1 MNKSGR
7 FLVKNQQKKLTLQK
21 KLTFF
26 AVKMYNVQRCKDGCR
41 SVLPFARRR

>member
-1 MNKSGR
+1 MNKSGG
-7 FLVKNQQKKLTLQK
+7 FWSKTNK

-26 AVKMYNVQRCKDGCR
+26 AVKMYNIQRCKNGCR

>member
-7 FLVKNQQKKLTLQK
+7 FLVKNQQKKLTFS
-21 KLTFF
+21 T
-26 AVKMYNVQRCKDGCR
+26 VKMYNVQRCKDGCR